1 MPRVLSLAESEMA
14 NHMEAHGPNGMRKGM
29 RMAMEENARAG
40 NSQLPKLLT
49 TGHQERKA
57 ATLSQI
63 LRAQEMALQIQSRL
77 PRRALRWHAA
87 EGRVRTPPK
96 FPEHAN
102 A

>member
-1 MPRVLSLAESEMA
+1 MQRMLSLAESEMA
-14 NHMEAHGPNGMRKGM
+14 NHMEAHGPNGRRTGM
-29 RMAMEENARAG
+29 WMTMEENVRAG

-49 TGHQERKA
+49 TGHQVRKVG
-57 ATLSQI
+57 
-63 LRAQEMALQIQSRL
+63 AQEMALQIQNRL